1 MKYRILT
8 QFSNVLFCYFVSV
21 AKTKPRLRTTT
32 TPVVQVKQTR
42 VTSGNPPTESSPSL
56 VTQDIYSKPDMATQ
70 FTSATSRTTTT
81 VLDKTVTKAD
91 KGATFMKT
99 TQLLPIGEPFSERF
113 ATISASSTKRHVTD
127 AATRASVNP
136 IFIKITTKS
145 SRKPS
150 EKKKTF
156 QMFQVAHSPASTR
169 PQTKRPYSTKATFSG
184 TVKPSTHTASRGAA
198 DGSTTRGLT
207 YGSTTH
213 VTTAH
218 GPTAHGT
225 TAHGPTAH
233 GPTAHGTTAHGPTA
247 HGPTAHGPTAHGT
260 TAHGPTAHGPT
271 AHGTTAHGTTAH
283 GPTAHGPT
291 AHGTTAHGPTAHGP
305 TAHGPTAHG
314 PTAHGP
320 TAHGTTA
327 HGPTAHGPTAHG
339 TTAHGTTESGPTN
352 GATHSATERVIRTQS
367 VLHSVPSYTEL
378 NTPQKNPF
386 YPSKTAFMQTKS
398 DTKLPDST
406 PLTTKPTTSQNV
418 MVYSITK
425 TFLTLHR
432 RSTRSLEENKTPIP
446 TTTVVPT
453 SLSHQ
458 KESTKI
464 YQTFPIVQEHIS
476 TSLVNTKRTTVKS
489 TATTTTVSSPMVSVL
504 PTGIKP
510 TATPAGKPPLS

>member
-156 QMFQVAHSPASTR
+156 QMFQVTHSPASTR

-218 GPTAHGT
+218 GPTAHG
-225 TAHGPTAH
+225 
-233 GPTAHGTTAHGPTA
+233 
-247 HGPTAHGPTAHGT
+247 
-260 TAHGPTAHGPT
+260 PTAHGPT

-283 GPTAHGPT
+283 GL
-291 AHGTTAHGPTAHGP
+291 TTHV
-305 TAHGPTAHG
+305 
-314 PTAHGP
+314 
-320 TAHGTTA
+320 TTA

-386 YPSKTAFMQTKS
+386 YPSKTAFMLTKS

-406 PLTTKPTTSQNV
+406 PFTTKPTTSQNV

-425 TFLTLHR
+425 TFLTLQR
-432 RSTRSLEENKTPIP
+432 RSTRSLDENKTPIP